1 MERVPAIVAGI
12 GLNAL
17 GVMRSLG
24 RARIPLYNLNPQ
36 HDYVTSSRWY
46 RPVPRAWGAL
56 EDGQPLDAYLARLPL
71 ERAVLFAASDDRV
84 LEAAAL
90 DSGLQARF
98 PAALA
103 SPATLHALLDKL
115 SLARL
120 LVARDLP
127 HPKTYVA
134 RGSEDLERV
143 PDQIFANAFLKP
155 RDSLAFNRQYRVKG
169 FRVTSRDDA
178 RTRLAQIH
186 GDSFEAV
193 LQEYIPGDAD
203 RHYFID
209 GFVDRH
215 GAIAR
220 FARRRV
226 RMYPADFGNSSS
238 MISVPLAEVEGAIA
252 TLDRLLLDTKYR
264 GIFSAEFKL
273 DPRDN
278 LFKLLE
284 VNCRPWWFNGF
295 AADCGVDTTLMA
307 YDDAL
312 GRPVAPVNGYK
323 VGAKLVYSFNDVR
336 ASWRMYRQSTL
347 TIGAALKF
355 WAGASDALF
364 CSDDPRPFF
373 RYVAQQLRRTGRGA
387 FRRRHGTHP

>member
-24 RARIPLYNLNPQ
+24 RAGIPLYNLNPQ
-36 HDYVTSSRWY
+36 RDYVTSSRWY
-46 RPVPRAWGAL
+46 RPVPREWGAL
-56 EDGQPLDAYLARLPL
+56 EDGQPLDAYLAKLPL

-98 PAALA
+98 PATLPAA
-103 SPATLHALLDKL
+103 ATLHALLDKL

-120 LVARDLP
+120 LVERDLP
-127 HPKTYVA
+127 HPRTFVA
-134 RGSEDLERV
+134 TGPDDLARV
-143 PDQIFANAFLKP
+143 PDELFANAFLKP

-169 FRVTSRDDA
+169 FRVSSRDDA

-186 GDSFEAV
+186 GDSFDAV

-215 GAIAR
+215 GAITR

-226 RMYPADFGNSSS
+226 RMYPPDFGNSSS
-238 MISVPLAEVEGAIA
+238 MISVPLGEVEGAIA
-252 TLDRLLLDTKYR
+252 TLDRLLRDTQYR

-273 DPRDN
+273 DPRDS
-278 LFKLLE
+278 LFKLVE

-312 GRPVAPVNGYK
+312 GQPVAPVNGYK

-336 ASWRMYRQSTL
+336 AAYASRGASRPP
-347 TIGAALKF
+347 IGALLRF

-364 CSDDPRPFF
+364 TWDDPLPFMAYAREQSARMARSAF
-373 RYVAQQLRRTGRGA
+373 KRR
-387 FRRRHGTHP
+387 